1 LANIVRLLAVLGKIN
16 PAVWDAIIP
25 HGPVG
30 PHGSAVRR
38 FSPGAEVAL
47 NPQPL
52 PPHELL
58 VASAAVAHDIAFAAV
73 SAEAAGSDAASR
85 IVARAVDDWC
95 GTRPPHIPIPWPRPW
110 PFPWPPEP
118 DPHPDWDI
126 GASRVVGALSLASVA
141 SRLEEGEARDALSKG
156 AEQLLEA
163 GLAESRQ

>member
-1 LANIVRLLAVLGKIN
+1 MASIVRLLAVLGKIN

-30 PHGSAVRR
+30 PHGHAFRSFARSSA
-38 FSPGAEVAL
+38 AEL

-52 PPHELL
+52 PPKHELL
-58 VASAAVAHDIAFAAV
+58 LASAAVAHDIAFAAV
-73 SAEAAGSDAASR
+73 SADAAGSGTGSR
-85 IVARAVDDWC
+85 LVARAIDDWC
-95 GTRPPHIPIPWPRPW
+95 GTRPPRIPIPWPGPW

-118 DPHPDWDI
+118 EPHPEWDI

-141 SRLEEGEARDALSKG
+141 SRLGEGDVRDALAKG

-163 GLAESRQ
+163 GLAE